1 MIEMLR
7 LKKIISQTVS
17 KKKEGIWNSDPK
29 KVGENA
35 IEDVL
40 VSQNLLF
47 LSSSY
52 VFKLFVILIF

>member
-40 VSQNLLF
+40 VSQNLLL

>member
-1 MIEMLR
+1 MPR

-17 KKKEGIWNSDPK
+17 KKKEGIWNYDPK

>member
-1 MIEMLR
+1 MIEMPR